1 MNGVDIAVHGLGT
14 AAYTNT
20 TAYDSAGQAQA
31 VYDAVLA
38 LTPTEINNAIAA
50 AQGE

>member
-14 AAYTNT
+14 AAYTNAT
-20 TAYDSAGQAQA
+20 DYDAAGEAQA
-31 VYDAVLA
+31 VYDAMVA

-50 AQGE
+50 AQGA